1 MDYDEG
7 CWTMVMVMAMA
18 MVKVMVLVMMVMVM
32 VVVMMVMVMVMVMIV
47 DIVFSSISW
56 GRELRR
62 SPWRAL
68 RHGLRRL
75 WAVVVPMHLAS
86 RATRR
91 LGPSEATQLRGSQA
105 PRVVLV
111 HGLQTKLRA
120 QRRTACFVPVR
131 GGGYGEELRRS

>member
-1 MDYDEG
+1 
-7 CWTMVMVMAMA
+7 MVMVMAM
-18 MVKVMVLVMMVMVM
+18 
-32 VVVMMVMVMVMVMIV
+32 VMIV
-47 DIVFSSISW
+47 GILGSSISW

-62 SPWRAL
+62 SLWRAL

-75 WAVVVPMHLAS
+75 WAVVVPIHLAF

-91 LGPSEATQLRGSQA
+91 PGPSEATQLRGSQA

-111 HGLQTKLRA
+111 HGLQTKLRT
-120 QRRTACFVPVR
+120 QRRRACFVPVG

>member
-1 MDYDEG
+1 ML
-7 CWTMVMVMAMA
+7 
-18 MVKVMVLVMMVMVM
+18 VL
-32 VVVMMVMVMVMVMIV
+32 IV

-68 RHGLRRL
+68 RPGLRRL

-91 LGPSEATQLRGSQA
+91 PGPSEATQLRESQA

-120 QRRTACFVPVR
+120 QRSTACFVPV
-131 GGGYGEELRRS
+131 GGGGRSLEAVHGLHATVSLDLVLCILVGA